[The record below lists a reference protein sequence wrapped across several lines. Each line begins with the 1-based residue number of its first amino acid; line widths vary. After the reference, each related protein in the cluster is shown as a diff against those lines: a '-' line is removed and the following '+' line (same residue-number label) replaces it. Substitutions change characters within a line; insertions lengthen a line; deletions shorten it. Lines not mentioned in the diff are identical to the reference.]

1 METITETEL
10 LDVDIETLLQA
21 RALPSMSASY
31 PSPLAC
37 DHRLDTDH
45 DTILSTEDKENPFRG
60 KIKVLCNGKWEY
72 PA

>member
-31 PSPLAC
+31 PSPITC
-37 DHRLDTDH
+37 DH

-60 KIKVLCNGKWEY
+60 KIKVLFKGKWEY